1 MSSDS
6 SVNDALAGYVAGR
19 MSAERLVGVV
29 AAAYYSEHGARSRE
43 QLQPLMEIVERAH
56 PGVVQL
62 SAAANRPGFEVRL
75 ADRPFPK
82 RHEAELRQAVQAL
95 LVGGGDAPARS
106 PTRSSPISR
115 PGLLSRIAAAIRR
128 VFRSS
133 RD

>member
-1 MSSDS
+1 
-6 SVNDALAGYVAGR
+6 

-29 AAAYYSEHGARSRE
+29 AAAYYSGHGARSRE

-95 LVGGGDAPARS
+95 LVGGGDVPTRS
-106 PTRSSPISR
+106 PTLSSPISR